1 MISADLQPLAVPI
14 ESVRP
19 LEGNPRRGEVE
30 KVAASLKAFGQ
41 RKPIVVR
48 RATSEVIAGNHTLAA
63 AKSLGW
69 DEIAVTWTDD
79 DEVTAKAYALAD
91 NRTAEL
97 GGYDDVDLAQM
108 MSEVYEADADLF
120 EATAW
125 TTAELEELLADQEPK
140 PALNDKDD
148 VPSITP
154 DPYVQVG
161 DLWLLGPHRLLC
173 GDTRSPRDMDL
184 VMGGVDADLVW
195 MDPPYGVAVVGGT
208 KDKLTIKN
216 DEVDGD
222 KLELLLKAS
231 FDNVL
236 AHTRPGACWYVASP
250 SGPFFAIFGNLLTK
264 LGVWR
269 QTIVWVKDSL
279 VLGRSDFHGRHES
292 IFYGWT
298 PGEEGM
304 VPPPFDTTDFP
315 DPDVAKA
322 IVGDHFNEDAY
333 DNIIYGWTP
342 GAAHQ
347 APPTR
352 KQDTVWEFPK
362 PRRNP
367 DHPTMK
373 PVDLVQRALESSSK
387 PGWHV
392 LDGFGGSGTTLIAA
406 HHSGRRAHLIEL
418 DPVYAQV
425 ICRRYQEHTGTIP
438 ILESRIVGGARIEVG
453 DPHSFADG
461 ATPRG
466 ANKPEDKDVAPEF

>member
-1 MISADLQPLAVPI
+1 MIIESLQGLAVPI
-14 ESVRP
+14 DSIRP
-19 LEGNPRRGEVE
+19 LEGNPRRGEVD
-30 KVAASLKAFGQ
+30 KVAASLEAFGQ

-48 RATSEVIAGNHTLAA
+48 RETGEVVAGNHTLAA
-63 AKSLGW
+63 AKKLGW
-69 DEIAVTWTDD
+69 SEIAVAWTDD

-108 MSEVYEADADLF
+108 MSDVYEADADLF

-125 TTAELEELLADQEPK
+125 TVDELNELLADQETK

-148 VPSITP
+148 APSPPSSTP
-154 DPYVQVG
+154 LVNKG
-161 DLWLLGPHRLLC
+161 DLWILGPHRLLC
-173 GDTRSPRDMDL
+173 GDARSKADADKL
-184 VMGGVDADLVW
+184 MGGEQADLVW
-195 MDPPYGVAVVGGT
+195 TDPPYGVAVVGGT
-208 KDKLTIKN
+208 KDKLTIQN

-222 KLELLLKAS
+222 KLHALLEAA
-231 FDNVL
+231 FDNML

-250 SGPFFAIFGNLLTK
+250 SGPFFAIFGNLLTN

-279 VLGRSDFHGRHES
+279 VLGRADYHGRHES

-298 PGEEGM
+298 DGDDPLA
-304 VPPPFDTTDFP
+304 PPPFDASEFP
-315 DPDVAKA
+315 APDLS
-322 IVGDHFNEDAY
+322 GLPSEHFDEGY
-333 DNIIYGWTP
+333 DNIIYGWKP

-373 PVDLVQRALESSSK
+373 PVALIERALNSSSR
-387 PGWHV
+387 PGQVV
-392 LDGFGGSGTTLIAA
+392 LDYFGGSGSTLIAA
-406 HHSGRRAHLIEL
+406 HGTGRRARLIEI
-418 DPVYAQV
+418 DPVYAHV
-425 ICRRYQEHTGTIP
+425 ICRRYQEHTGTLP
-438 ILESRIVGGARIEVG
+438 VLERTGEAV
-453 DPHSFADG
+453 DFTKG
-461 ATPRG
+461 ATPRD
-466 ANKPEDKDVAPEF
+466 ANKPNG